1 LFSDFRELS
10 ADLITAALAVVI
22 LKMYFE
28 TFFEKEKRTIYSVI
42 CWVFYFLWQ
51 IVIGRIEGM
60 PPYGNVV
67 ISVVLVSLI
76 CISAYKGGF
85 WQKVLFSVLINALW
99 MFLEFLVGY
108 LFLLNGNF
116 ETTLNF
122 LGPVFSELLALFLI
136 IGLRVFF
143 QNESIQNI
151 SNKNHFLLLLIP
163 LGSMFVVYNIFMLN
177 IQLGKTWYIEKS
189 ITSSII
195 VFLIN
200 AAIFRLYL
208 SLSKEK
214 ELQKYNTV
222 YEQQIELCNQHMR
235 EKEAVMLRFRNARHD
250 MKQHLIVLLNMLEHQ
265 ETEQAADYLRKQVH
279 MDALEDNGISRT
291 DNIVVDSLV
300 NAKYSVALK
309 AKINFTADI
318 HIPMQLSYSGA
329 DLCILL
335 GNILDNAIE
344 ASRKIPEEQRN
355 ISFFMKYESN
365 VLILTVRNAFDGKLR
380 KNRDGRMIS
389 LKEEPVNHGIGLES
403 VRKVAEKYHGSVVT
417 EVKQN
422 IFIIKVILCDL
433 SVKLSQIS

>member
-1 LFSDFRELS
+1 MFSDFRELS

-143 QNESIQNI
+143 QNESIRNI

-214 ELQKYNTV
+214 ELQK
-222 YEQQIELCNQHMR
+222 
-235 EKEAVMLRFRNARHD
+235 
-250 MKQHLIVLLNMLEHQ
+250 
-265 ETEQAADYLRKQVH
+265 
-279 MDALEDNGISRT
+279 
-291 DNIVVDSLV
+291 SLV
-300 NAKYSVALK
+300 
-309 AKINFTADI
+309 
-318 HIPMQLSYSGA
+318 
-329 DLCILL
+329 
-335 GNILDNAIE
+335 
-344 ASRKIPEEQRN
+344 
-355 ISFFMKYESN
+355 
-365 VLILTVRNAFDGKLR
+365 KL
-380 KNRDGRMIS
+380 
-389 LKEEPVNHGIGLES
+389 
-403 VRKVAEKYHGSVVT
+403 
-417 EVKQN
+417 
-422 IFIIKVILCDL
+422 
-433 SVKLSQIS
+433 